1 MAKSASTKKEKTTKK
16 TGTAKKATS
25 SGEKTQIKH
34 PNTGEIVAKDSIES
48 IIQKKLLALYTLQQ
62 IDAQIDK
69 IRIIRGELPLEVQ
82 DLEDETEGLDTR
94 TNKYKQEIEDL
105 KQKASNLSNSI
116 KESNELIKKY
126 EAQQMN
132 VRNNREYDSLS
143 KEIEYQTLEIELNE
157 KKTKEVEA
165 AIKHHEVLL
174 ENSSQQLEELKGD
187 LEVKKNEL
195 DNIIADTKK
204 EEETLIEKS
213 KEQQK
218 FIEDRLLNAYKRI
231 RKNSKNGLA
240 VVPVERDACGGCF
253 NKIPPQ
259 RQLDI
264 QMYKKIIVC
273 EYCGRVL
280 VDDEI
285 DESVDVENIV

>member
-1 MAKSASTKKEKTTKK
+1 MAKSASTKKEKTTKNA
-16 TGTAKKATS
+16 GTTKKAKS
-25 SGEKTQIKH
+25 SGDKAQIKH
-34 PNTGEIVAKDSIES
+34 PNTGETVAKDSIES
-48 IIQKKLLALYTLQQ
+48 IVQKKLLALYTLQQ

-69 IRIIRGELPLEVQ
+69 IRIVRGELPLEVQ

-157 KKTKEVEA
+157 KKIKEVEA
-165 AIKHHEVLL
+165 TIKHHEVLL
-174 ENSSQQLEELKGD
+174 GSSSQQLEELKGD

-195 DNIIADTKK
+195 DNIVADTKK
-204 EEETLIEKS
+204 EEEALIEKS

-285 DESVDVENIV
+285 DESVDVDNIV